1 MDDKKQEA
9 ERKEIKNWARFSQM
23 GIQMMATIGL
33 GTWLGVWLDGH
44 FATKNPLF
52 TVVLSL
58 LSIGVSLYN
67 VVRQLPKD

>member
-1 MDDKKQEA
+1 MNEKQLKESTGEAKK
-9 ERKEIKNWARFSQM
+9 WAKFSQM

-44 FATKNPLF
+44 FGTKNPLF

-58 LSIGVSLYN
+58 LSIGTSLYN
-67 VVRQLPKD
+67 VIRQLPKE